1 MSGVRDPE
9 GVMSRLWRR
18 MQLVV
23 GWGRVTVSDD
33 SRSAQVLQLK
43 LNDAETR
50 DGTPRL
56 AEFGFTS
63 RPPAGADVIVVFAGG
78 DRSKAVV
85 IATGDQ
91 ATRPRD
97 LAIGETQLYDLWG
110 KYIHLTEKDGGI
122 VIEAKDTPVTIN
134 NATTVTVNAATKVML
149 HTPLLEVSGD
159 IKAGGDITDK
169 VRSMQADRDIYNEHT
184 NGSGTSTPTPQQ

>member
-1 MSGVRDPE
+1 MSGAMDPE

-33 SRSAQVLQLK
+33 SRSAQVLQVK
-43 LNDAETR
+43 LNNAETR

-56 AEFGFTS
+56 GEFGLAS

-78 DRSKAVV
+78 DRSKGVV

-91 ATRPRD
+91 GTRPRN
-97 LAIGETQLYDLWG
+97 LAVGESMLYDLWG
-110 KYIHLTEKDGGI
+110 KYIHLTEDDGI
-122 VIEAKDTPVTIN
+122 VIAAKNTPVTVN
-134 NATTVTVNAATKVML
+134 NATVVTINAASKVQMN
-149 HTPLLEVSGD
+149 TPLLEVSGD

-169 VRSMQADRDIYNEHT
+169 IRSMQGDRDIYNGHDH
-184 NGSGTSTPTPQQ
+184 GGGPVPTQQQ

>member
-1 MSGVRDPE
+1 MSGVMDPE
-9 GVMSRLWRR
+9 GVMRRLWRR

-23 GWGRVTVSDD
+23 GWARVTVSDD

-43 LNDAETR
+43 LNNAETR

-63 RPPAGADVIVVFAGG
+63 RPPAGADVVVVFAGG

-122 VIEAKDTPVTIN
+122 VIEAKDTPVTVN
-134 NATTVTVNAATKVML
+134 NATTVTVNAATKVVMN
-149 HTPLLEVSGD
+149 TPLLEVSGD

-169 VRSMQADRDIYNEHT
+169 VRSMQADREIYDGHDH
-184 NGSGTSTPTPQQ
+184 GGGPTPTQQQ